1 MVAINSR
8 CQSSVLNDGRNQFKV
23 SEQCAKWCVLY
34 FYYAKL
40 WHKQK
45 VNTIVCDIWFT
56 CRLILIG
63 FDLFSLNVWLIR
75 IGFDLFSLNVW
86 LIIIGFDLF
95 SYNSLLSLIGFDLFS
110 LNVWLI
116 LIAFSL
122 FLFDFGSLSLCSA
135 SLWLTLSSQKQCVK
149 IYEGTVSC
157 SSPQLRYT

>member
-1 MVAINSR
+1 MVEINSS

-45 VNTIVCDIWFT
+45 VNTSVCDIWFT

-75 IGFDLFSLNVW
+75 
-86 LIIIGFDLF
+86 IGFDLF

-135 SLWLTLSSQKQCVK
+135 SLWLRATTLSSQKQCVH
-149 IYEGTVSC
+149 IYEGTISC